1 MTLTYT
7 GGVTALL
14 ASLPD
19 PAYLLELRSTR
30 MAALELGLLAVAGGV
45 SGAFVVLRRLAFFSH
60 AVGTATFP
68 GLVVAGAAG
77 FSARLA
83 ALAVAVAYALGTDRA
98 ARSGR
103 DPGGAATGLML
114 VAALGA
120 GTILASDVFESGA
133 GVDRLLFGTAVA
145 LNGGDLAVAGGAAAL
160 TLVAA
165 ALLGRTWTA
174 ISFDPSGAAALGVPD
189 RRAEV
194 ALLLLVALTAV
205 AALPAVG
212 SLLVTS
218 LFVVPAAVARLFAG
232 SVASLVALSVT
243 IAVAQALLGLY
254 ASLWLDV
261 PPGPA
266 IAVLGAAT
274 YAVASLVLALPFAA
288 RRTPAEVA
296 L

>member
-1 MTLTYT
+1 MATFLT
-7 GGVTALL
+7 
-14 ASLPD
+14 SLPD

-30 MAALELGLLAVAGGV
+30 MAALELGLLAVSGGV
-45 SGAFVVLRRLAFFSH
+45 VGAFVVLRRLAFFSH

-68 GLVVAGAAG
+68 GLVVAAAVD
-77 FSARLA
+77 FNARVA
-83 ALAVAVAYALGTDRA
+83 ALAVAVAYALGTERA
-98 ARSGR
+98 GRSGR

-114 VAALGA
+114 VAALGT

-145 LNGGDLAVAGGAAAL
+145 LNGTDLAVAGAAAAL
-160 TLVAA
+160 SLAA
-165 ALLGRTWTA
+165 AVLLGRTWAA
-174 ISFDPSGAAALGVPD
+174 IAFDPSAAPALGVPA
-189 RRAEV
+189 RRVEG
-194 ALLLLVALTAV
+194 ALLLLVAVTAV

-232 SVASLVALSVT
+232 SVASLVALSVAV
-243 IAVAQALLGLY
+243 AVAQGLLGLY
-254 ASLWLDV
+254 VSLWLDV

-274 YAVASLVLALPFAA
+274 YALASLLRSLPFPA
-288 RRTPAEVA
+288 RRTRAEVA
-296 L
+296 A

>member
-7 GGVTALL
+7 GGMTALL
-14 ASLPD
+14 AGLPE

-145 LNGGDLAVAGGAAAL
+145 LNGSDLAVAGGAAAL
-160 TLVAA
+160 TLVTA

-174 ISFDPSGAAALGVPD
+174 ISFDPSGAPALGVPD
-189 RRAEV
+189 RPAEV
-194 ALLLLVALTAV
+194 ALLLLVAVTAV

-232 SVASLVALSVT
+232 SVASLLALSVT
-243 IAVAQALLGLY
+243 VAVAHALLGLY
-254 ASLWLDV
+254 VSLWLDV